1 MKTSYSNIDCKTNYI
16 NDYIIKE
23 TIGTGTFCEV
33 KLGINKYTNEKVA
46 IKLLEKSKII
56 EKNDLERIQREISII
71 KNLRQI
77 LLDFYNYNNLS
88 AITFGNHCFKF
99 FFFDL

>member
-33 KLGINKYTNEKVA
+33 KL
-46 IKLLEKSKII
+46 
-56 EKNDLERIQREISII
+56 
-71 KNLRQI
+71 
-77 LLDFYNYNNLS
+77 
-88 AITFGNHCFKF
+88 
-99 FFFDL
+99 